1 MESMIIFWAAVMAL
15 ALFGEIITAELVA
28 VWFIPSSL
36 VSMILA
42 FFEVPIWVQWLV
54 FIVMSAALLV
64 LAFKFL
70 RKLLLKNLGNKKT
83 DTDILIGKLAR
94 VEEDIDNA
102 EMQGAVKID
111 GKIWSARMVDDSES
125 AQKGEFVIVE
135 YISGVKLICR
145 RQK

>member
-64 LAFKFL
+64 LAFRFL

-94 VEEDIDNA
+94 VEDDIDNA

-125 AQKGEFVIVE
+125 AKKGEFVIVE

>member
-1 MESMIIFWAAVMAL
+1 MESMVIFWAAVMAL

>member
-64 LAFKFL
+64 LAFRFL

-94 VEEDIDNA
+94 VEDDIDNA

>member
-70 RKLLLKNLGNKKT
+70 RKLLLKNIGNKKT

>member
-1 MESMIIFWAAVMAL
+1 MESMVIFWAAVMAL
-15 ALFGEIITAELVA
+15 ALFGEILTAELVA

-70 RKLLLKNLGNKKT
+70 RMLLLKNLGNKKT